1 MADVSRRNIEPYL
14 ETTKLGQKQSSESL
28 DKAALYLHNHAQSFG
43 ERSVNSREL
52 LHKIDWKII
61 PIAFACYTMQ
71 FLDRANINVGV
82 VLFISG
88 FEANFCTIVCGC
100 YGAT

>member
-28 DKAALYLHNHAQSFG
+28 DKAALYLHNHAQSVG
-43 ERSVNSREL
+43 ERSVNSRGL
-52 LHKIDWKII
+52 LRKIDWKII

-71 FLDRANINVGV
+71 FMDKININVSTT
-82 VLFISG
+82 L
-88 FEANFCTIVCGC
+88 
-100 YGAT
+100 